1 MPVPAGKRA
10 TRTAFPAARYR
21 LGDLGAGPAARIIPR
36 MSENQPQIM
45 RHVIAALV
53 TNEPGVLAQ
62 VAGMFAARG
71 FNIDSLVVGRTE
83 NPELSRMTIVVN
95 GDNAVLEQVRKQ
107 LQKLVPVVKVVDYHD
122 AAFVERDMMLVQ
134 VSTAAGNG
142 GEGPSRRSEI
152 IELANLFRAKVVDV
166 GADRVMVELAGTEEK
181 LEAFVELI
189 QPFGII
195 ELARTGVIAMP
206 RGSGAAGKEGKPA
219 TARAGRGK
227 GKGGTKGPEI
237 DPRHLPPG

>member
-1 MPVPAGKRA
+1 
-10 TRTAFPAARYR
+10 
-21 LGDLGAGPAARIIPR
+21 
-36 MSENQPQIM
+36 M

-83 NPELSRMTIVVN
+83 NPELSRMTIVVV

-107 LQKLVPVVKVVDYHD
+107 LQKLVPVVKVVDYMG
-122 AAFVERDMMLVQ
+122 AAFVERDLMLVQ
-134 VSTAAGNG
+134 VWTHGSATEG
-142 GEGPSRRSEI
+142 GEAGGSKAKTDVDKRSEV

-166 GADRVMVELAGTEEK
+166 SPDMLMIEMSGTEEK
-181 LEAFVELI
+181 IEAFIDLVR
-189 QPFGII
+189 PYGVV

-206 RGSGAAGKEGKPA
+206 RGRSQ
-219 TARAGRGK
+219 GRGRVPLVK
-227 GKGGTKGPEI
+227 SSTPNVDGLADDDMGVDEA
-237 DPRHLPPG
+237 DLPPG